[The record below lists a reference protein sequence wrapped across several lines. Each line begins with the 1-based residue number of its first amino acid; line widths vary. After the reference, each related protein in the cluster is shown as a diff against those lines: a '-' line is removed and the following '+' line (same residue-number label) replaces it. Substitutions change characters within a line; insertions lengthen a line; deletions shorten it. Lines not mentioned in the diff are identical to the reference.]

1 MAVIVVEY
9 EFSPPITEEGLRQMS
24 ETLAPCSRMRRLR
37 RLRTI
42 VSQDGRRGFC
52 EFEAPDAETVRD
64 AYRSA
69 GVTFLSVWPAKLYD
83 GLPPSEQA
91 VAPAAENQ

>member
-9 EFSPPITEEGLRQMS
+9 EFSPPITEEGLKQMG

-37 RLRTI
+37 RLRTLI
-42 VSQDGRRGFC
+42 SNDGRRGFC
-52 EFEAPDAETVRD
+52 EFEAADAETVRD

-69 GVTFLSVWPAKLYD
+69 GVAFHSVWPAKLYD
-83 GLPPSEQA
+83 GMPPSEQP
-91 VAPAAENQ
+91 VAPPAD